1 MAQPVGGSSGTL
13 KERLGL
19 QCADTPLLEVA
30 LTHRSYSF
38 ERPDVPNY
46 ERLEFLGDAVLG
58 LVVTDMIFHWFPD
71 LPEGE
76 LAKLRSSAVN
86 TVVLANIA
94 RSIGLGDDLLLGRGE
109 EHSGGRNKDSILADS
124 LEAVLGA
131 AYVDC
136 GLEQIRAVVERLFSA
151 HIRAEFDRGVLRDFK
166 TNLQEVAVQH
176 GGALPE
182 YRISSTGPDHDR
194 SFEAQVYIRGEYKG
208 SGVGRSKKL
217 AEQAA
222 AQQALIRLAEEAGP
236 APAPAPEALP
246 EPTPEAAPQPMP
258 AADARAT

>member
-1 MAQPVGGSSGTL
+1 MAQPAGGSSGTL

-19 QCADTPLLEVA
+19 ECADMPLLNMA

-94 RSIGLGDDLLLGRGE
+94 RSIGLGDEIFLGRGE
-109 EHSGGRNKDSILADS
+109 ENSGGRNKDSILADA

-136 GLEQIRAVVERLFSA
+136 GLEQIRAVVERLFAA

-176 GGALPE
+176 GGALPD
-182 YRISSTGPDHDR
+182 YRLSSTGPDHDR
-194 SFEAQVYIRGEYKG
+194 SFEAQVFIRGEYLG
-208 SGVGRSKKL
+208 SGVGRSKKQ

-222 AQQALIRLAEEAGP
+222 AQQALARLAEQKM
-236 APAPAPEALP
+236 PE
-246 EPTPEAAPQPMP
+246 APQPMP